1 MVLKIEHFLVPA
13 GLLLL
18 AGCVAPA
25 DDPRPAPAPR
35 SATANPSVGGAVM
48 DPAASIAQKLASSN
62 EHSAL
67 NSALRAAELNERLS
81 GAGQFTLFAPT
92 DAAFAR
98 LPRGTM
104 ESLLAPANKLLLGE
118 VLSYHVIPGRKTQAA
133 IAGDIAAGG
142 GFATYRTLQ
151 GGSIRVSM
159 QGGAMSVTDGH
170 GNRNLVRIA
179 DALASNGVFHVIEGV
194 LLPGS

>member
-1 MVLKIEHFLVPA
+1 MRLNHFLIPA
-13 GLLLL
+13 GLLLI

-25 DDPRPAPAPR
+25 DEPRPAPAPR
-35 SATANPSVGGAVM
+35 GATANPMVGGALM
-48 DPAASIAQKLASSN
+48 DPAASIAQNLASSN

-67 NSALRAAELNERLS
+67 NSALRAAGWSERLS
-81 GAGQFTLFAPT
+81 GAGAFTLFAPT

-104 ESLLAPANKLLLGE
+104 ESLLAPANKPLLGD
-118 VLSYHVIPGRKTQAA
+118 VLSYHVVAGRKTRAA
-133 IAGDIAAGG
+133 IADDITYGG

-170 GNRNLVRIA
+170 RNRSLVRIA
-179 DALASNGVFHVIEGV
+179 DAFSSNGVFHVIEGV
-194 LLPGS
+194 LLPAP